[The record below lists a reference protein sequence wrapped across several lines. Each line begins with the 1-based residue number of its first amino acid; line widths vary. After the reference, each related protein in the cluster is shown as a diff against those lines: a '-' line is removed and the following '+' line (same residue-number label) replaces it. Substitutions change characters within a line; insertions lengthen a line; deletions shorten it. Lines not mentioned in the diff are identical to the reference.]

1 MTRLK
6 ITLLCCLLTALL
18 SACGLKGPLYLPGE
32 SAPPSTAG
40 QESTEQGAEDDQE
53 QDGEKKRGTHS

>member
-6 ITLLCCLLTALL
+6 TTLLCCLLTALL

-32 SAPPSTAG
+32 SAPPPTAG
-40 QESTEQGAEDDQE
+40 QERTEPSAEDEKE